1 MKETSS
7 RPLISIQNLSI
18 SFHSNEQ
25 LVKVVND
32 ISFDV
37 LENEILG
44 IVGESGSGKSVTA
57 LSILKLLPKNKTVLK
72 GAINYKKKN
81 LLELDNFEIRK
92 VRGKEIAIVFQEPM
106 SALNPTMKCLDQLR
120 ECIKDTTTNEESVE
134 KRMATLIK
142 KVKLDEVDNFNS
154 KYPHQ
159 LSGGQ
164 KQRLMIAMAI
174 SSNPK
179 VLIADEP
186 TTALDVTVQKEIIE
200 LLLQIRNSEGL
211 SIIFIS
217 HDLSLVSEIADKL
230 IVMYKGEIVEQ
241 GKSAKIFKSPT
252 KDYTKGLLYSRPNN
266 KVKLR
271 KLPTVND
278 YINNSVDLSTI
289 SDEEIK
295 ISHENIYS
303 KKPILKIKNL
313 DKYYLEN
320 KIWLNKANSFKAL
333 DKINLELYQGET
345 LGLVGESG
353 CGKST
358 LVKTIVQIEKASSGS
373 IYYNGADVTK
383 LSDLALKKYRKDVQL
398 IFQDPNSSL
407 NPKKT
412 IGSLIMEPMIVH
424 GIDNAQASLH
434 EQCIELLEN
443 VGLEKNDFYKY
454 PHELSGGQKQRVGIA
469 RAISLKPKIL
479 ICDESVSALDVSV
492 QAQVLNLLNELKL
505 KLKLTYIFIS
515 HDLSIVRYMADKII
529 VMKNGKFNE
538 IGFSE
543 EIYNSPKTNYT
554 KELINSIPKGIS

>member
-1 MKETSS
+1 
-7 RPLISIQNLSI
+7 
-18 SFHSNEQ
+18 
-25 LVKVVND
+25 VVND

-120 ECIKDTTTNEESVE
+120 ECIKDTAANKESVE

-142 KVKLDEVDNFNS
+142 KVKLDGVDNFNS

-174 SSNPK
+174 SSNPE

-373 IYYNGADVTK
+373 IYYNGSDVTK

>member
-120 ECIKDTTTNEESVE
+120 ECIKDTTTNKESVE

-142 KVKLDEVDNFNS
+142 KVKLDGVDNFNS

-358 LVKTIVQIEKASSGS
+358 LVKTIVQIENASSGS

>member
-1 MKETSS
+1 LKETSS

-18 SFHSNEQ
+18 SFHSNKQ

-120 ECIKDTTTNEESVE
+120 ECIKDTTTNKESVE

-142 KVKLDEVDNFNS
+142 KVKLDGVDNFNS

>member
-18 SFHSNEQ
+18 SFHSNKQ

-120 ECIKDTTTNEESVE
+120 ECIKDTTTNKESVE

-142 KVKLDEVDNFNS
+142 KVKLDGVDNFNS

-252 KDYTKGLLYSRPNN
+252 RDYTKGLLYSRPNN

-443 VGLEKNDFYKY
+443 VGLEKNDFFKY

-554 KELINSIPKGIS
+554 KELINSIPKEIS

>member
-120 ECIKDTTTNEESVE
+120 ECIKDTTTNKESVE

-142 KVKLDEVDNFNS
+142 KVKLDGVDNFNS

-424 GIDNAQASLH
+424 GIDNAQTSLH

>member
-92 VRGKEIAIVFQEPM
+92 VRGKEIAIIFQEPM

-120 ECIKDTTTNEESVE
+120 ECIKDTTTNKESVE

-142 KVKLDEVDNFNS
+142 KVKLDGVDNFNS

>member
-18 SFHSNEQ
+18 SFHSNKQ

-120 ECIKDTTTNEESVE
+120 ECIKDTTTNKESVE

-142 KVKLDEVDNFNS
+142 KVKLDGVDNFNS

-289 SDEEIK
+289 SDEKIK

-554 KELINSIPKGIS
+554 KELINSIPRGVS

>member
-18 SFHSNEQ
+18 SFHSNKQ

-57 LSILKLLPKNKTVLK
+57 LSILKLLPKNKTILK

-120 ECIKDTTTNEESVE
+120 ECIKDTTTNKESVE

-142 KVKLDEVDNFNS
+142 KVKLDGVDNFNS

>member
-18 SFHSNEQ
+18 SFHSNKQ

-120 ECIKDTTTNEESVE
+120 ECIKDTTTNKESVE

-142 KVKLDEVDNFNS
+142 KVKLDGVDNFNS

-554 KELINSIPKGIS
+554 KELINSIPRGVS

>member
-18 SFHSNEQ
+18 SFHSNKQ

-120 ECIKDTTTNEESVE
+120 ECIKDTTTNKESVE

-142 KVKLDEVDNFNS
+142 KVKLDGVDNFNS

-424 GIDNAQASLH
+424 GIDNAQTSLH

>member
-18 SFHSNEQ
+18 SFHSNKQ

-120 ECIKDTTTNEESVE
+120 ECIKDTTTNKESVE

-142 KVKLDEVDNFNS
+142 KVKLDGVDNFNS

-333 DKINLELYQGET
+333 DNINLELYQGET

-554 KELINSIPKGIS
+554 KELINSIPRGVS

>member
-1 MKETSS
+1 LKETSS

-120 ECIKDTTTNEESVE
+120 ECIKDTTTNKESVE

-142 KVKLDEVDNFNS
+142 KVKLDGVDNFNS

-320 KIWLNKANSFKAL
+320 KIWLNKPNSFKAL

-358 LVKTIVQIEKASSGS
+358 LVKTIVQIENASSGS

>member
-142 KVKLDEVDNFNS
+142 KVKLDGVDNFNS

-320 KIWLNKANSFKAL
+320 KIWLNKPNSFKAL

>member
-57 LSILKLLPKNKTVLK
+57 LSILKLLPKNKTILK

-120 ECIKDTTTNEESVE
+120 ECIKDTTTNKESVE

-142 KVKLDEVDNFNS
+142 KVKLDGVDNFNS

-313 DKYYLEN
+313 DKYYFEN

>member
-120 ECIKDTTTNEESVE
+120 ECIKDTTTNKESVE

-142 KVKLDEVDNFNS
+142 KVKLDGVDNFNS

-313 DKYYLEN
+313 DKYYFEN